1 MFHRA
6 IIVVFLVIALPGIA
20 QAFSCPHLPA
30 QTERAMKGWWVP
42 GLAIGIVDRGKTVFR
57 RGFGVSDTVSM
68 APVSAKTLFG
78 IGSVSKSMTALSFA
92 VSHVQKELSL
102 DTPINIVLPY
112 FPDGITLKHLLS
124 HTAGWPRHDAL
135 WYLNAYDRHELPRRL
150 ALLPKFS
157 RPGRSFQYNNVPFS
171 AVGEFLTEFA
181 GIPWDAWVRSRVLS
195 PAGMTDAITD
205 VSVFRNIPERATGYY
220 PGADGRLTIPLRDTN
235 PVVPAGGIY
244 AHLDDMLRY
253 VGLLAEHGAV
263 AGTQVIPA
271 AAVSLLWQP
280 NSAGYGLGMRT
291 GSWRGEKLAFHP
303 GAIDGYAARIS
314 ILPDRLA
321 GVIVLSNLSGI
332 TRVAQIVSQIA
343 LDCLVG
349 APITDWTSRL
359 GERRP
364 AAAKKPD
371 PPAAVV
377 VDRPR
382 TAYAGVYRHP
392 AYGTFQIS
400 VAVGLQTLAGD
411 FHGRNIVLDYAGKD
425 SWRLRETEWPL
436 REGLIFRFLE
446 LDDGKF
452 QSFATPLAD
461 GPTYRHNAGPM
472 VFKRVDLP

>member
-1 MFHRA
+1 
-6 IIVVFLVIALPGIA
+6 
-20 QAFSCPHLPA
+20 
-30 QTERAMKGWWVP
+30 
-42 GLAIGIVDRGKTVFR
+42 
-57 RGFGVSDTVSM
+57 
-68 APVSAKTLFG
+68 
-78 IGSVSKSMTALSFA
+78 
-92 VSHVQKELSL
+92 
-102 DTPINIVLPY
+102 
-112 FPDGITLKHLLS
+112 
-124 HTAGWPRHDAL
+124 
-135 WYLNAYDRHELPRRL
+135 
-150 ALLPKFS
+150 
-157 RPGRSFQYNNVPFS
+157 
-171 AVGEFLTEFA
+171 
-181 GIPWDAWVRSRVLS
+181 
-195 PAGMTDAITD
+195 
-205 VSVFRNIPERATGYY
+205 
-220 PGADGRLTIPLRDTN
+220 
-235 PVVPAGGIY
+235 
-244 AHLDDMLRY
+244 
-253 VGLLAEHGAV
+253 
-263 AGTQVIPA
+263 
-271 AAVSLLWQP
+271 
-280 NSAGYGLGMRT
+280 MRT

-400 VAVGLQTLAGD
+400 VAVGHQTLAGD

>member
-181 GIPWDAWVRSRVLS
+181 GIPWDDWVRSTVLS
-195 PAGMTDAITD
+195 PAGIHCKARLSIRLCSIDL
-205 VSVFRNIPERATGYY
+205 GL
-220 PGADGRLTIPLRDTN
+220 DGRVHHDIGRIATHRL
-235 PVVPAGGIY
+235 
-244 AHLDDMLRY
+244 
-253 VGLLAEHGAV
+253 
-263 AGTQVIPA
+263 
-271 AAVSLLWQP
+271 
-280 NSAGYGLGMRT
+280 
-291 GSWRGEKLAFHP
+291 F
-303 GAIDGYAARIS
+303 DGR
-314 ILPDRLA
+314 
-321 GVIVLSNLSGI
+321 
-332 TRVAQIVSQIA
+332 RVRQI
-343 LDCLVG
+343 
-349 APITDWTSRL
+349 
-359 GERRP
+359 
-364 AAAKKPD
+364 
-371 PPAAVV
+371 
-377 VDRPR
+377 
-382 TAYAGVYRHP
+382 
-392 AYGTFQIS
+392 
-400 VAVGLQTLAGD
+400 
-411 FHGRNIVLDYAGKD
+411 
-425 SWRLRETEWPL
+425 
-436 REGLIFRFLE
+436 
-446 LDDGKF
+446 
-452 QSFATPLAD
+452 
-461 GPTYRHNAGPM
+461 
-472 VFKRVDLP
+472 